1 MVKIEDITDGMIH
14 GFWFLTQISSGP
26 NVYIYY
32 DDRDD
37 HYQDQ
42 SHSIRSSFSK
52 LPNGVIIFTYSTMD
66 HIMLSESDLKF
77 LIKTSIINFLLPY
90 HRSDRIDSLLD

>member
-1 MVKIEDITDGMIH
+1 MVKIEDITDEMIH
-14 GFWFLTQISSGP
+14 GFWFITQISSGP

-37 HYQDQ
+37 
-42 SHSIRSSFSK
+42 SIKSSFSK

>member
-1 MVKIEDITDGMIH
+1 MVKIEDITDEMIH
-14 GFWFLTQISSGP
+14 GFWSITQISSGP

-32 DDRDD
+32 DDWDD
-37 HYQDQ
+37 
-42 SHSIRSSFSK
+42 SIKSSFSK

-66 HIMLSESDLKF
+66 HIILSESDLKF